1 MTDETVKSWTLKVEF
16 GGEVRRFKG
25 WPTDDSEPTFESLLG
40 SCLKLFDLP
49 AVSGTLQ
56 YRDDEGDLCKLSAA
70 TLSDALFLAKDSNVL
85 RLTLCTEEVGVE
97 QTEQTPFEH
106 AGLRG
111 EPEANESRSPSRAA
125 SRVAQGFQHF
135 KEQVQNDFDSSNQDM
150 RQAFGASEPG
160 KGVQLAGVAAG
171 LMAACRLM
179 PVRATRLAAHSLEAV
194 ATNPET
200 VNSQQTSG
208 AEAQTARS
216 EVRPEDN
223 ANEIDHFKQQVAGDF
238 ETAREE
244 VKAALGYVL
253 PGAASDTQRQSHL
266 QEAIPDWVGSLCGI
280 SVAASLLPLR
290 AARLAVAKAAAGPT
304 QLGETPVTS
313 GNGTH

>member
-1 MTDETVKSWTLKVEF
+1 MTDQTVKSWTLKVEF
-16 GGEVRRFKG
+16 RGEVRRFKG

-40 SCLKLFDLP
+40 SCLELFDLP

-70 TLSDALFLAKDSNVL
+70 TLSDALFLAKDSNML
-85 RLTLCTEEVGVE
+85 RLTLCTEGVGVE

-106 AGLRG
+106 AGTLRG
-111 EPEANESRSPSRAA
+111 ESEANESRSPSRAT

-135 KEQVQNDFDSSNQDM
+135 KEQVQNDFHSSNEDM

-160 KGVQLAGVAAG
+160 AGVQLAGVAAG

-179 PVRATRLAAHSLEAV
+179 PVRATRIAVEAV
-194 ATNPET
+194 ATTPEN
-200 VNSQQTSG
+200 VNSQQASG
-208 AEAQTARS
+208 VEAQTARS
-216 EVRPEDN
+216 EVRHEDTR
-223 ANEIDHFKQQVAGDF
+223 NEVNHFKQQVVGDF

-266 QEAIPDWVGSLCGI
+266 KEAIPDWVGSLCGI
-280 SVAASLLPLR
+280 SVATSLLPLR

-304 QLGETPVTS
+304 QLGEMHATS
-313 GNGTH
+313 GNGTR